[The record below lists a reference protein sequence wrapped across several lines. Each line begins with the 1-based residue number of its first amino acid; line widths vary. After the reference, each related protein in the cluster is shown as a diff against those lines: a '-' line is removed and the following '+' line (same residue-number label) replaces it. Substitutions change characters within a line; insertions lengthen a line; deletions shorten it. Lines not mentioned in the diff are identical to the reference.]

1 MAIVTLLAVY
11 LFKITCMKKLI
22 FQIGLAAFCL
32 FGANQAMAQSTF
44 DKWPALKN
52 FHGVM
57 SETFHPMEDGNL
69 EPIKTRSG
77 EMAMK
82 AKELAKSAIP
92 AEFNTPAIQSAVK
105 RLQKGSKSLSKLT
118 KKGSDEEIKTSLTA
132 LHDVFH
138 EIVGLCRG
146 EKH

>member
-1 MAIVTLLAVY
+1 
-11 LFKITCMKKLI
+11 MKKLI
-22 FQIGLAAFCL
+22 FQLGVATVFILAASQVSC
-32 FGANQAMAQSTF
+32 QSTF

-57 SETFHPMEDGNL
+57 SQTFHPMEEGNL

-77 EMAMK
+77 EMVMK
-82 AKELAKSAIP
+82 AKELAKSDIP

-105 RLQKGSKSLSKLT
+105 RLQKGSKSLDKLV
-118 KKGSDEEIKTSLTA
+118 KKGSDEEIKKSLTA

-138 EIVGLCRG
+138 EIVGLCRD